1 MLLTFLKKLRNYMFI
16 LLLDLIY
23 NYLFN
28 ESNYYLHINNKCFR
42 NFLNNNVC

>member
-1 MLLTFLKKLRNYMFI
+1 MLLTFLKKLRNVY